1 MMMTCP
7 KCGFEQPKDQ
17 FCAKCG
23 VNVDNYKPTVALS
36 AGLTSLLKPIAFVF
50 IIVGAI
56 FFLFKN
62 VAQNTIAPPEIEIEE
77 STQIGSGAGSLK
89 MAGSTTQRTEGTAPP
104 TTERAL
110 EVVSNS
116 ANSQAG
122 IKAATTEA
130 PRAKFNQVQVSF
142 TVGEQ
147 GGLDQL
153 AANDAKPNQ
162 NWHLVPQANPI
173 FSSNPEE
180 VTLKNGNNTFE
191 YADELITYDM
201 NFFIEEITDKDI
213 KIKLNI
219 KRTLRVATQEGSST
233 NSFSLNEKIPL
244 DQTLIIIDALP
255 RRASIDRPNS
265 ILSTLYKS
273 QLFLS
278 RASEFVQIIKFE
290 NPSNSPQ
297 E

>member
-1 MMMTCP
+1 MMMNCP

-23 VNVDNYKPTVALS
+23 VNVESFKPAVAIS
-36 AGLTSLLKPIAFVF
+36 TGLKSLMKPVIFVVL
-50 IIVGAI
+50 IVGII

-62 VAQNTIAPPEIEIEE
+62 VVQTTITPPNIEDEIQE
-77 STQIGSGAGSLK
+77 STVIGTGASSLK
-89 MAGSTTQRTEGTAPP
+89 
-104 TTERAL
+104 TERTAGKTIQRQQRPANIQP
-110 EVVSNS
+110 VNARS
-116 ANSQAG
+116 APST
-122 IKAATTEA
+122 AAAKPAEPT
-130 PRAKFNQVQVSF
+130 RATFNQVQVSF

-147 GGLDQL
+147 SGLDQIE
-153 AANDAKPNQ
+153 AADGKPNQ
-162 NWHLVPQANPI
+162 NWHLVSQANPV

-180 VTLKNGNNTFE
+180 VTLKSGNNTFE
-191 YADELITYDM
+191 YADELISYDL
-201 NFFIEEITDKDI
+201 NFFIEEITDKDV
-213 KIKLNI
+213 KLKLNI
-219 KRTLRVATQEGSST
+219 KRTLRIRAQDGSPT

-278 RASEFVQIIKFE
+278 RNSEFVQIIKFE